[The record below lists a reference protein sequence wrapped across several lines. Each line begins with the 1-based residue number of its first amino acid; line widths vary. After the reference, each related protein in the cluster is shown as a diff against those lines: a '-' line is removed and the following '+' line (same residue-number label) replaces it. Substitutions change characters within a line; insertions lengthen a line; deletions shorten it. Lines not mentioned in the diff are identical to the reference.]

1 MRNKQRHKN
10 ESGKSMLA
18 LPRGLGFPF
27 SLLVVCGLAWASP
40 SLGMREGPFL
50 PEITS
55 LIAVFV
61 IFLVQGWNLDLRR
74 LRAAS
79 SRKSVALSLHP
90 FIFLV
95 PPMLVLLAYALGLAP
110 AGWSQAILFLAI
122 LPTTISSC
130 VVYTRLA
137 GGDADEALGH
147 ATFSNM
153 LAVVWV
159 PVAWGAFLSS
169 DGESV
174 GVTQSMGLFLG
185 DLLVLMILPCL
196 VGWWARKKL
205 ENRLG
210 PLQGKCMQ
218 LVPFGCILVL
228 AYFSFCPL
236 FGDRFIQDLRSE
248 AVGLAAFICGF
259 LVLLTLLAWF
269 AGRAVSS
276 RPETRLAF
284 FFCAGQKSLAVGLP
298 MAHLLVGPDHSAV
311 GELVLPLVLF
321 HFGQLLLGSL
331 LLGILGGGRSAR

>member
-1 MRNKQRHKN
+1 M
-10 ESGKSMLA
+10 
-18 LPRGLGFPF
+18 
-27 SLLVVCGLAWASP
+27 
-40 SLGMREGPFL
+40 
-50 PEITS
+50 
-55 LIAVFV
+55 
-61 IFLVQGWNLDLRR
+61 
-74 LRAAS
+74 
-79 SRKSVALSLHP
+79 ALSLHP

-95 PPMLVLLAYALGLAP
+95 PPILVLLAYALGLAP

-147 ATFSNM
+147 ATFSNL

-196 VGWWARKKL
+196 AGWWARKKL
-205 ENRLG
+205 ENRL
-210 PLQGKCMQ
+210 
-218 LVPFGCILVL
+218 
-228 AYFSFCPL
+228 
-236 FGDRFIQDLRSE
+236 
-248 AVGLAAFICGF
+248 
-259 LVLLTLLAWF
+259 
-269 AGRAVSS
+269 
-276 RPETRLAF
+276 
-284 FFCAGQKSLAVGLP
+284 VGLP
-298 MAHLLVGPDHSAV
+298 MAHLLVGSDHSAV